1 MKKTAIAILL
11 SAAMAP
17 ALADMG
23 DMDNKHMYV
32 GLRAGPANTN
42 IDNIIFGN
50 NTNNASGNPTGWG
63 IFVGHI
69 VNPNFSVEAEYLN
82 LGQIKSNTN
91 TQNSTG
97 FDVALLGAYPFND
110 QFSLFGKLGYAM
122 ITGKPGGACTGCS
135 DSKDRALTYGF
146 GGQFNVTPVVG
157 VRLGWDKYRFND
169 NGSSGHANFYSV
181 GALVKF

>member
-1 MKKTAIAILL
+1 MKKIAIAVLM
-11 SAAMAP
+11 SAVMAP
-17 ALADMG
+17 AIAEMG
-23 DMDNKHMYV
+23 DMDKHMYV

-91 TQNSTG
+91 TKNSTG
-97 FDVALLGAYPFND
+97 LDVSLLGGYPFND

-122 ITGKPGGACTGCS
+122 ITGKPGGTCSGCT
-135 DSKDRALTYGF
+135 DTKDRGLTYGF

-157 VRLGWDKYRFND
+157 IRLGWDKYRFND
-169 NGSSGHANFYSV
+169 NGTNGHANFYSI
-181 GALVKF
+181 GGLVKF